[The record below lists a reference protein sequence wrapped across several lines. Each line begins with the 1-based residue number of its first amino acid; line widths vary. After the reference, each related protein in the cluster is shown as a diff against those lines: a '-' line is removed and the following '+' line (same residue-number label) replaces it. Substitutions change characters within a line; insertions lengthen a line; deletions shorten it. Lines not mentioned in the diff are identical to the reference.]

1 MGIYTSSKMYYPDY
15 IHKLKCI
22 DHYPLKEQSQ
32 CECYRLIF
40 VESGAGIA
48 HINGKSLVFNGMT
61 FFCLNQRDVISF
73 ENTSDCKACCINFH
87 PSIINKLFTLDGFSE
102 NSQFE
107 NTHGQDA
114 YFLRPFTERTEDYH
128 GLIMVHESQYYRIN
142 QLFNKIKAELEL
154 QGDKDWPCRSRSFFF
169 ELLLVLQTIFVDSSH
184 RDFKITETLLI
195 SPFDVTKRII
205 IYLHTHYHEKISL
218 SQLSKEFNMNRTTLE
233 NLFIKTTSMPV
244 IAYIIRLRLKMAAMI
259 LRDTRLPISEIITRV
274 GFNDRAHFTRI
285 FKKNLGISPRDYR
298 EKYCQM

>member
-1 MGIYTSSKMYYPDY
+1 M
-15 IHKLKCI
+15 
-22 DHYPLKEQSQ
+22 
-32 CECYRLIF
+32 
-40 VESGAGIA
+40 
-48 HINGKSLVFNGMT
+48 
-61 FFCLNQRDVISF
+61 
-73 ENTSDCKACCINFH
+73 
-87 PSIINKLFTLDGFSE
+87 LDGFSE
-102 NSQFE
+102 GTQFN

-128 GLIMVHESQYYRIN
+128 GLIMVYESQYYRIN
-142 QLFNKIKAELEL
+142 QLLNKIMAELEL

-169 ELLLVLQTIFVDSSH
+169 ELLLVLQPLFVDISH
-184 RDFKITETLLI
+184 HDFEITETPLNSPIALI
-195 SPFDVTKRII
+195 ERIVL
-205 IYLHTHYHEKISL
+205 YLHTHYHEKVSL
-218 SQLSKEFNMNRTTLE
+218 SQLSKEFNMNRTSLE